1 MIKLDQVS
9 KIYKGKSETI
19 ALNQVTAE
27 IKEHSIVGLIGANGA
42 GKSTLMRIIAKHCQ
56 PTSGN
61 VSLKQNYEHYSNIS
75 FLSDQ
80 EKLIENYSLKE
91 LYKMMP
97 EFYKDFN
104 IDLARKVSSVLEIN
118 EKKNYSKLSKGQ
130 KGKVNLVLSLASR
143 AYITLLDETHISL
156 DAPSRKKFFDLLLE
170 DYHDHPRTYL
180 ISTHYVDEISQLFD
194 DIIVLDHGELI
205 VHESK
210 DLIEEKSLTVF
221 GNTEL
226 GEELLKPFNIIH
238 RDVIGKRTFFSVFDD
253 LSSIENKLH
262 SSDFEISITPL
273 EKWFIQLVESKGGH
287 YAS

>member
-9 KIYKGKSETI
+9 KIYAGKKETI

-42 GKSTLMRIIAKHCQ
+42 GKSTLMKIIAKHCH

-61 VSLKQNYEHYSNIS
+61 VTLKQNYEHYSNIS

-104 IDLARKVSSVLEIN
+104 IDLARKVSSILEIN

-170 DYHDHPRTYL
+170 DYHDHPRTYI

-226 GEELLKPFNIIH
+226 GEELLKPFNIIN

-253 LSSIENKLH
+253 LSGIENKLQ
-262 SSDFEISITPL
+262 SSDFEVCITPL
-273 EKWFIQLVESKGGH
+273 EKWFIQLVESKGDH

>member
-1 MIKLDQVS
+1 MIKLNDVT
-9 KIYKGKSETI
+9 KIYDGKSETI
-19 ALNQVTAE
+19 ALNQVSAE

-42 GKSTLMRIIAKHCQ
+42 GKSTLMKIIAKHSH
-56 PTSGN
+56 PTSGE
-61 VSLKQNYEHYSNIS
+61 VVLKQNYEHYSNIS

-91 LYKMMP
+91 LYKLMP

-104 IDLARKVSSVLEIN
+104 IDLARKVSETLEVN

-170 DYHDHPRTYL
+170 DYHEHPRTYL

-194 DIIVLDHGELI
+194 DIIVLDHGKLV

-221 GNTEL
+221 GNTES
-226 GEELLKPFNIIH
+226 GEKLLKPFNVIN
-238 RDVIGKRTFFSVFDD
+238 REVIGKRTFFSVFDD
-253 LSSIENKLH
+253 LSSIEKELRA
-262 SSDFEISITPL
+262 SDFEISITPL
-273 EKWFIQLVESKGGH
+273 EKWFIQLVESKGDH